1 MFLYVDTVRLLA
13 IKVILYTMFFMESL
27 SLFIESLGLNKKE
40 TQIYLSCLQY
50 GLVTATTL
58 SRISKIP
65 RSSIY
70 EITMKLIQQGFLAQH
85 KKQVTSY
92 FSATKPENLISILIN
107 QKEQI
112 EKKIVWLES
121 HLDELRN
128 LSQYTGQIPKVQYY
142 EGQEALFFFFEQI
155 ANAKFSYSVFDVE
168 SLIGSIYGNI
178 QEYAILCQCH
188 FCWHLI
194 SRRKNL
200 SWDVR
205 IFIFYQFIIL

>member
-1 MFLYVDTVRLLA
+1 MQ
-13 IKVILYTMFFMESL
+13 SL

-92 FSATKPENLISILIN
+92 FSATKPENLL
-107 QKEQI
+107 
-112 EKKIVWLES
+112 
-121 HLDELRN
+121 
-128 LSQYTGQIPKVQYY
+128 
-142 EGQEALFFFFEQI
+142 
-155 ANAKFSYSVFDVE
+155 
-168 SLIGSIYGNI
+168 
-178 QEYAILCQCH
+178 
-188 FCWHLI
+188 
-194 SRRKNL
+194 
-200 SWDVR
+200 
-205 IFIFYQFIIL
+205 